1 MQQSTPALPAGS
13 SEIHSEGG
21 AVIQGSVNPGRDFI
35 GRDQI
40 NITIQM
46 PNAQAP
52 TGGLGSIN
60 LHVLN
65 FTRPLNERQRDRIEQ
80 MVGYRISRMIEVA
93 THFVN
98 DQDFASQA
106 ERFVEQVGLSAHDWQ
121 TLPILVNPPG
131 YTPGALCLISELHG
145 RMGYF
150 PTIIRL
156 RPTQGGLEAFEVAEI
171 IHLRALRLAASQR
184 GHT

>member
-1 MQQSTPALPAGS
+1 MHASTPPPTGS
-13 SEIHSEGG
+13 SEIHTEGG
-21 AVIQGSVNPGRDFI
+21 AAVSGDANPGRDFI

-40 NITIQM
+40 NITIQI

-52 TGGLGSIN
+52 TGGRRLIN

-65 FTRPLNERQRDRIEQ
+65 FTHPLTEHQRDQVEQ
-80 MVGYRISRMIEVA
+80 MVGYRISRIIEVP
-93 THFVN
+93 TRFVN
-98 DQDFASQA
+98 DKDFATQA
-106 ERFVEQVGLSAHDWQ
+106 VRFAEQVGLSAHDWQ

-156 RPTQGGLEAFEVAEI
+156 RPTEGGMEAFEVAEI

-184 GHT
+184 A